1 MKTYEVQAGEVLVIE
16 GVRVAVLDIDDD
28 CVLLQVSDN
37 GGTRLEALRAPQGA
51 SETGLARQATPFV

>member
-1 MKTYEVQAGEVLVIE
+1 MKTYEVQAGEVLVID

-28 CVLLQVSDN
+28 RVLLQVSDN
-37 GGTRLEALRAPQGA
+37 DGTRLEALRVPEGA